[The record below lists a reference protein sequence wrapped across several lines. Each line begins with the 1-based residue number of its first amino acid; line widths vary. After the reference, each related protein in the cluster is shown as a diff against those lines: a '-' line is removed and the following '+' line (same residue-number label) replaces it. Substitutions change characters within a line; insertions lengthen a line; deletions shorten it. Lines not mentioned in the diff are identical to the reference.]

1 MSRRTGTIKC
11 AALAA
16 ATLFSA
22 GDASAIIEGHASGLS
37 AHMVRVYSGGSHCSG
52 VAIGRQAVVTAA
64 HCAGRPSV
72 NADGQRIAVA
82 QVTRSAVVGG
92 RRVSVAGDAAIL
104 ILRAPLPGS
113 ISPLPVGSP
122 GDGAF
127 TIAGF
132 GTATERQRMAVG
144 TLREARLVQAPH
156 HRWML
161 VDPNRSGKLSAS
173 ACFGDSGGAV
183 IQNGALVGVIT
194 RANYPRAPIAC
205 GWYTQYAPVTA
216 SGSATIMIAEA
227 PAAPSY
233 IDSRRGTAAHAA
245 RPAHARACGGERRG
259 LSAFG
264 IRVALYTGLDQD
276 CRGEESEEGEADKVQ
291 AQAAKGIVRLHG
303 PVERLAQHLVRMHRR
318 RTSHG

>member
-1 MSRRTGTIKC
+1 MSRRTNAIAC

-16 ATLFSA
+16 AFLFSA
-22 GDASAIIEGHASGLS
+22 SDVSAIIEGHASGLS
-37 AHMVRVYSGGSHCSG
+37 AHMVRVHSGGSHCSG

-72 NADGQRIAVA
+72 NADGQRIAVS
-82 QVTRSAVVGG
+82 QVTRSTVVDG

-104 ILRAPLPGS
+104 MLRAPLPSS

-132 GTATERQRMAVG
+132 GTASEAQRMAVG
-144 TLREARLVQAPH
+144 TLREARLVRASH
-156 HRWML
+156 HRYML

-183 IQNGALVGVIT
+183 IQNGALVGVIS

-205 GWYTQYAPVTA
+205 GWYTQYAPVSA
-216 SGSATIMIAEA
+216 SG
-227 PAAPSY
+227 PAAPMMLAEVPATPSY
-233 IDSRRGTAAHAA
+233 VAPADEQPRTRRGKRTRESVAA
-245 RPAHARACGGERRG
+245 RAEVYPPPE
-259 LSAFG
+259 FT
-264 IRVALYTGLDQD
+264 ALYV
-276 CRGEESEEGEADKVQ
+276 AV
-291 AQAAKGIVRLHG
+291 AAEKTIVRKMKKSKWKKF
-303 PVERLAQHLVRMHRR
+303 RKKRR
-318 RTSHG
+318 RA

>member
-1 MSRRTGTIKC
+1 MSGRTNAIAG

-16 ATLFSA
+16 MLVFSA
-22 GDASAIIEGHASGLS
+22 GEARAIIQGYPSGLS
-37 AHMVRVYSGGSHCSG
+37 AHMVRVHSGGSHCSG

-82 QVTRSAVVGG
+82 QVTRSAVVDG

-104 ILRAPLPGS
+104 MLRAPLPGS
-113 ISPLPVGSP
+113 ISPLPFGTP

-132 GTATERQRMAVG
+132 GTATEGQRMAVG

-216 SGSATIMIAEA
+216 SGAPVAVA
-227 PAAPSY
+227 ALPAANMPAY
-233 IDSRRGTAAHAA
+233 ATPTEEQPRSRRGRHTRERVVASIAAYPPSEFATPYVVMAA
-245 RPAHARACGGERRG
+245 EKTTIRKAKKAGKKFRKKPRPKR
-259 LSAFG
+259 
-264 IRVALYTGLDQD
+264 
-276 CRGEESEEGEADKVQ
+276 
-291 AQAAKGIVRLHG
+291 
-303 PVERLAQHLVRMHRR
+303 
-318 RTSHG
+318 

>member
-1 MSRRTGTIKC
+1 MSGRTNAIAGAAWA
-11 AALAA
+11 AALV
-16 ATLFSA
+16 FSA
-22 GDASAIIEGHASGLS
+22 GNAHAIIDGYPSGLS
-37 AHMVRVYSGGSHCSG
+37 AHMVRVHSGSSHCSG

-64 HCAGRPSV
+64 HCARRPSV

-82 QVTRSAVVGG
+82 QVARSAIVDG

-132 GTATERQRMAVG
+132 GTASEAQRMAIG
-144 TLREARLVQAPH
+144 TLREARLVQAAH
-156 HRWML
+156 HRYML

-183 IQNGALVGVIT
+183 IQNGALVGVIA

-205 GWYTQYAPVTA
+205 GWYTQYAPVMA
-216 SGSATIMIAEA
+216 SGPAAPTMLAEA

-233 IDSRRGTAAHAA
+233 VAPAALTEEKPRTRRGRHVRERIAH
-245 RPAHARACGGERRG
+245 
-259 LSAFG
+259 
-264 IRVALYTGLDQD
+264 
-276 CRGEESEEGEADKVQ
+276 VQ
-291 AQAAKGIVRLHG
+291 AYPPPEFASPYRLVSTEPVAAKKVTMGKRKKLKK
-303 PVERLAQHLVRMHRR
+303 RKRR
-318 RTSHG
+318 NR

>member
-1 MSRRTGTIKC
+1 MSGLRYAIAG

-22 GDASAIIEGHASGLS
+22 GDASAIIQGYPSGLS
-37 AHMVRVYSGGSHCSG
+37 AHMVRVNSGSSHCSG

-82 QVTRSAVVGG
+82 QVTRSAVVDG

-113 ISPLPVGSP
+113 ISPLSVGSP
-122 GDGAF
+122 GEGAF

-132 GTATERQRMAVG
+132 GTAAEGQRMAVG
-144 TLREARLVQAPH
+144 TLREARLVQASH

-183 IQNGALVGVIT
+183 IQDGALVGVIT

-205 GWYTQYAPVTA
+205 GWYTQYAPVSA
-216 SGSATIMIAEA
+216 SGPAVPTMIAEA

-233 IDSRRGTAAHAA
+233 MAPAAFIDERPRARRRRYARERAVVRFDAYPPSEHAAPFTFVAAEKTKVRKAKKGVRKKFKKKRRGA
-245 RPAHARACGGERRG
+245 
-259 LSAFG
+259 
-264 IRVALYTGLDQD
+264 
-276 CRGEESEEGEADKVQ
+276 
-291 AQAAKGIVRLHG
+291 
-303 PVERLAQHLVRMHRR
+303 
-318 RTSHG
+318 

>member
-1 MSRRTGTIKC
+1 MNGRSKAIAC

-16 ATLFSA
+16 ALFFSA
-22 GDASAIIEGHASGLS
+22 GDARAVIQGYPSGLS
-37 AHMVRVYSGGSHCSG
+37 AHMVRVHSGGSHCSG

-82 QVTRSAVVGG
+82 QVTRSAVVDG

-104 ILRAPLPGS
+104 LLRAPLPGS
-113 ISPLPVGSP
+113 ISPLPVGNP
-122 GDGAF
+122 GGGDF

-132 GTATERQRMAVG
+132 GTASEAQRMAVG
-144 TLREARLVQAPH
+144 TLREARLVQASH

-216 SGSATIMIAEA
+216 SGSATTMIAEA
-227 PAAPSY
+227 PATPSY
-233 IDSRRGTAAHAA
+233 MAPAEEQPRTRRG
-245 RPAHARACGGERRG
+245 RHARERV
-259 LSAFG
+259 
-264 IRVALYTGLDQD
+264 VAQSQIYLPSEFTTPYTLVS
-276 CRGEESEEGEADKVQ
+276 SEPA
-291 AQAAKGIVRLHG
+291 AAKKATKKKRTKFK
-303 PVERLAQHLVRMHRR
+303 RKRR
-318 RTSHG
+318 RA

>member
-233 IDSRRGTAAHAA
+233 MTPAEEQPRTRRGRRTRERVVASVAAYPPSEFAS
-245 RPAHARACGGERRG
+245 PYT
-259 LSAFG
+259 LVSTKTV
-264 IRVALYTGLDQD
+264 VA
-276 CRGEESEEGEADKVQ
+276 KK
-291 AQAAKGIVRLHG
+291 AKKAKRTKFK
-303 PVERLAQHLVRMHRR
+303 RKRR
-318 RTSHG
+318 RA

>member
-1 MSRRTGTIKC
+1 MPRAC
-11 AALAA
+11 
-16 ATLFSA
+16 
-22 GDASAIIEGHASGLS
+22 S
-37 AHMVRVYSGGSHCSG
+37 AHMVRVHSGASHCSG

-82 QVTRSAVVGG
+82 QVTRSAVVDG

-132 GTATERQRMAVG
+132 GTASEAQRMAVG

-173 ACFGDSGGAV
+173 ACFGNSGGAV

-205 GWYTQYAPVTA
+205 GWYTQYAPVSA
-216 SGSATIMIAEA
+216 SGSAHDDDRRSAGD
-227 PAAPSY
+227 SFLCR
-233 IDSRRGTAAHAA
+233 SRRGTAAHAA
-245 RPAHARACGGERRG
+245 RPADARARGRERRG
-259 LSAFG
+259 VSAFG
-264 IRVALYTGLDQD
+264 IRRTL
-276 CRGEESEEGEADKVQ
+276 S
-291 AQAAKGIVRLHG
+291 
-303 PVERLAQHLVRMHRR
+303 PSRR
-318 RTSHG
+318 RKRPPSARRRRASGRSSGRSGGGREPHAPRTSAA

>member
-1 MSRRTGTIKC
+1 MSGRTNVIVC

-16 ATLFSA
+16 ALLFST

-37 AHMVRVYSGGSHCSG
+37 AHMVRVHSGGSHCSG
-52 VAIGRQAVVTAA
+52 VAIGRQVVVTAA

-72 NADGQRIAVA
+72 NADGQRIAVS
-82 QVTRSAVVGG
+82 QVTRSAVVDG

-113 ISPLPVGSP
+113 ISPLPVGAP

-132 GTATERQRMAVG
+132 GTASEAQRMAVG
-144 TLREARLVQAPH
+144 TLREARLVQASH

-183 IQNGALVGVIT
+183 IQNGMLVGVIT

-216 SGSATIMIAEA
+216 SGSATTMIAEA
-227 PAAPSY
+227 PTATPSY
-233 IDSRRGTAAHAA
+233 ASPAEEQPRTRRG
-245 RPAHARACGGERRG
+245 
-259 LSAFG
+259 
-264 IRVALYTGLDQD
+264 
-276 CRGEESEEGEADKVQ
+276 
-291 AQAAKGIVRLHG
+291 
-303 PVERLAQHLVRMHRR
+303 R
-318 RTSHG
+318 RTHERVVASIAAYPPSEFTAPFTVAAAEKTTVRKAKKGKRHKFKKKRRPKHYLLKAA

>member
-1 MSRRTGTIKC
+1 MSGRTIAITS
-11 AALAA
+11 AALVAVA
-16 ATLFSA
+16 FVFSA
-22 GDASAIIEGHASGLS
+22 GDASAIIEGHASGLH
-37 AHMVRVYSGGSHCSG
+37 AHMVRVHSGASHCSG

-72 NADGQRIAVA
+72 TVDGQRIAVA
-82 QVTRSAVVGG
+82 QVTRSAVIDG

-104 ILRAPLPGS
+104 MLRAPLPGS

-132 GTATERQRMAVG
+132 GTAAEAQRMAVG
-144 TLREARLVQAPH
+144 TLREARLVQAAH

-183 IQNGALVGVIT
+183 MQNGVLVGVIT

-205 GWYTQYAPVTA
+205 GWYTQYAPVMA
-216 SGSATIMIAEA
+216 SGA
-227 PAAPSY
+227 PVTAVAALPTAIPSYVTSSEEQPRTRRGRYARERVVARYDAYPPSEHAAPY
-233 IDSRRGTAAHAA
+233 VVMAAEKTVVRKAKTGVRKKFRKKRRRG
-245 RPAHARACGGERRG
+245 
-259 LSAFG
+259 
-264 IRVALYTGLDQD
+264 
-276 CRGEESEEGEADKVQ
+276 
-291 AQAAKGIVRLHG
+291 
-303 PVERLAQHLVRMHRR
+303 
-318 RTSHG
+318 